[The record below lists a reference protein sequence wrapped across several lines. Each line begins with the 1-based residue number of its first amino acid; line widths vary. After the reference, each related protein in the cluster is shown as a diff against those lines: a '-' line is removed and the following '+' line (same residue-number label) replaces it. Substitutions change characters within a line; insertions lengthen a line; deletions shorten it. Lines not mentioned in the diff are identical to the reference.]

1 MDPPKRKS
9 FHIIFISSF
18 ALSIGDMIFSPK
30 KKRKKKKKR
39 KEKKIGDM
47 IHLHP
52 KARQARQNSF

>member
-18 ALSIGDMIFSPK
+18 ALSIGDMIFSQK
-30 KKRKKKKKR
+30 KEKK